1 MQKYTFPR
9 IRQCFSQ
16 RILSFL
22 MFFTL
27 ISAVCRLD
35 GGSFI
40 GSFWICKTWVQNHFS
55 SACAKFFLFLSITSL
70 TFSLFLIFNRLI
82 MRWLS
87 LLCSVIDGRN
97 VYKIHHA
104 IHHLLPLSITSFSL
118 SSCWKCF
125 FYARD
130 SGQRWKFSGQSLHL
144 ALKFCIF
151 AECWQHRFHNGNN
164 HCET

>member
-1 MQKYTFPR
+1 ML
-9 IRQCFSQ
+9 FSENLVVFNVFYVNLGC
-16 RILSFL
+16 LSFGWR
-22 MFFTL
+22 L
-27 ISAVCRLD
+27 IYRLILNMQNLSAK
-35 GGSFI
+35 S
-40 GSFWICKTWVQNHFS
+40 
-55 SACAKFFLFLSITSL
+55 FFLLALSF
-70 TFSLFLIFNRLI
+70 FSHFIHHIPHVFSFLIFNRLI
-82 MRWLS
+82 MRWLP

-104 IHHLLPLSITSFSL
+104 IHHLLTLSITSFSL

>member
-1 MQKYTFPR
+1 MLFSENLVVFNVFYVNLGCLSIGWRLIYRLIYRLILNMQNLSAKSF
-9 IRQCFSQ
+9 FLLA
-16 RILSFL
+16 LSF
-22 MFFTL
+22 F
-27 ISAVCRLD
+27 SH
-35 GGSFI
+35 FI
-40 GSFWICKTWVQNHFS
+40 HHIPHVFS
-55 SACAKFFLFLSITSL
+55 
-70 TFSLFLIFNRLI
+70 FLIFNRLI
-82 MRWLS
+82 MRWLP

>member
-1 MQKYTFPR
+1 
-9 IRQCFSQ
+9 
-16 RILSFL
+16 

-40 GSFWICKTWVQNHFS
+40 GSFIGSFWICKTWVQNHFFLLALS
-55 SACAKFFLFLSITSL
+55 FFSFYPSHPSR
-70 TFSLFLIFNRLI
+70 FLFLIFNRLI
-82 MRWLS
+82 MRRLP

-104 IHHLLPLSITSFSL
+104 IHHLLTLSITSFSL
-118 SSCWKCF
+118 PSCWKCF

-130 SGQRWKFSGQSLHL
+130 SGQSWKFSGQSLHL

-151 AECWQHRFHNGNN
+151 AESWQHRFHNGNN

>member
-1 MQKYTFPR
+1 MLFPENLVVFNVFYVNLGCLSIGWRLIYRLILNMQNLSAKSF
-9 IRQCFSQ
+9 FLLA
-16 RILSFL
+16 LSF
-22 MFFTL
+22 FL
-27 ISAVCRLD
+27 I
-35 GGSFI
+35 
-40 GSFWICKTWVQNHFS
+40 
-55 SACAKFFLFLSITSL
+55 LSITSL

-82 MRWLS
+82 MRWLP

-104 IHHLLPLSITSFSL
+104 IHHLLTLSITSFSL

>member
-1 MQKYTFPR
+1 MLFSENLVVFNVFYVNLGCLSIGWRLIYRLILNMQNLSAKSF
-9 IRQCFSQ
+9 FLLA
-16 RILSFL
+16 LSF
-22 MFFTL
+22 F
-27 ISAVCRLD
+27 SH
-35 GGSFI
+35 FI
-40 GSFWICKTWVQNHFS
+40 HHIPHVFS
-55 SACAKFFLFLSITSL
+55 
-70 TFSLFLIFNRLI
+70 FLIFNRLI
-82 MRWLS
+82 MRWLP

-104 IHHLLPLSITSFSL
+104 IHHLLTLSITSFSL

>member
-1 MQKYTFPR
+1 MLFSENLVVFNVFYVNLGCLSIGWRLIYRLILNMQNLSAKSF
-9 IRQCFSQ
+9 FLLA
-16 RILSFL
+16 LSF
-22 MFFTL
+22 F
-27 ISAVCRLD
+27 SH
-35 GGSFI
+35 FI
-40 GSFWICKTWVQNHFS
+40 HHIPHVFS
-55 SACAKFFLFLSITSL
+55 
-70 TFSLFLIFNRLI
+70 FLIFNRLI
-82 MRWLS
+82 MRWLP
-87 LLCSVIDGRN
+87 LFCSVIDGRN

-104 IHHLLPLSITSFSL
+104 IHHLLTLSITSFSL

>member
-1 MQKYTFPR
+1 MLFSENLVVFNVFYVNLGCLSIGWRLIYRLILNMQNLSAKSF
-9 IRQCFSQ
+9 FLLA
-16 RILSFL
+16 LSF
-22 MFFTL
+22 FL
-27 ISAVCRLD
+27 I
-35 GGSFI
+35 
-40 GSFWICKTWVQNHFS
+40 
-55 SACAKFFLFLSITSL
+55 LSITSL

-82 MRWLS
+82 MRWLP

-104 IHHLLPLSITSFSL
+104 IHHLLTLSITSFSL

>member
-1 MQKYTFPR
+1 MLFSENLVVFNVFYVNLGCLSIGWRLIYRLILNMQNLSAKSF
-9 IRQCFSQ
+9 FLLA
-16 RILSFL
+16 LSFSL
-22 MFFTL
+22 
-27 ISAVCRLD
+27 
-35 GGSFI
+35 FI
-40 GSFWICKTWVQNHFS
+40 PHIPHVS
-55 SACAKFFLFLSITSL
+55 S
-70 TFSLFLIFNRLI
+70 FLIFNRLI

-104 IHHLLPLSITSFSL
+104 IHHLLPLSITPFSL

>member
-1 MQKYTFPR
+1 MEAH
-9 IRQCFSQ
+9 
-16 RILSFL
+16 LSAHSEYAKL
-22 MFFTL
+22 E
-27 ISAVCRLD
+27 
-35 GGSFI
+35 
-40 GSFWICKTWVQNHFS
+40 CKIIF
-55 SACAKFFLFLSITSL
+55 SACAKFFSHFIHHIPHV
-70 TFSLFLIFNRLI
+70 FSFLIFNRLI
-82 MRWLS
+82 MRWLP

-104 IHHLLPLSITSFSL
+104 IHHLLTLSITFFSL
-118 SSCWKCF
+118 SSCWKRF

-151 AECWQHRFHNGNN
+151 AATKLHGTDDLAIDAPCFFAESLQHRFHNGNN

>member
-1 MQKYTFPR
+1 MLFSENLVVFNVFYVNLGCLSIGWRLIYRLILNMQNLSAKSF
-9 IRQCFSQ
+9 FLLA
-16 RILSFL
+16 LSF
-22 MFFTL
+22 F
-27 ISAVCRLD
+27 
-35 GGSFI
+35 SFYP
-40 GSFWICKTWVQNHFS
+40 SHPS
-55 SACAKFFLFLSITSL
+55 RFLF
-70 TFSLFLIFNRLI
+70 FLIFNRLI
-82 MRWLS
+82 MRRLS

-104 IHHLLPLSITSFSL
+104 IHHLLPLSITFFSL

>member
-1 MQKYTFPR
+1 MLFPENLVVFNVFYVNLGCLSIGWRLIYRLILNMQNLSAKSF
-9 IRQCFSQ
+9 FLLA
-16 RILSFL
+16 LSF
-22 MFFTL
+22 F
-27 ISAVCRLD
+27 
-35 GGSFI
+35 SFYP
-40 GSFWICKTWVQNHFS
+40 SHPS
-55 SACAKFFLFLSITSL
+55 RFLFL
-70 TFSLFLIFNRLI
+70 NVNCLI
-82 MRWLS
+82 MKWLS
-87 LLCSVIDGRN
+87 LLYGVMDSRN

-104 IHHLLPLSITSFSL
+104 IHHLLTLSITSFSL
-118 SSCWKCF
+118 SSCWKCI

>member
-1 MQKYTFPR
+1 MLFSENLVVFNVFYVNLGCLSIGWRLIYRLILNMQNLSAKSF
-9 IRQCFSQ
+9 FLLA
-16 RILSFL
+16 LSF
-22 MFFTL
+22 F
-27 ISAVCRLD
+27 SH
-35 GGSFI
+35 FI
-40 GSFWICKTWVQNHFS
+40 HHIPHVFS
-55 SACAKFFLFLSITSL
+55 
-70 TFSLFLIFNRLI
+70 FLIFNRLI
-82 MRWLS
+82 MRWLP
-87 LLCSVIDGRN
+87 LLRSVIDGRN

-104 IHHLLPLSITSFSL
+104 IHHLLTLSITSFSL

-130 SGQRWKFSGQSLHL
+130 SGQIWKFSGQSLHL

>member
-1 MQKYTFPR
+1 MLFPENLVVFNVFYVNLGCLSIGWRLIYRLILNMQNLSAKSF
-9 IRQCFSQ
+9 FLLA
-16 RILSFL
+16 LSF
-22 MFFTL
+22 FPFYP
-27 ISAVCRLD
+27 SHPSR
-35 GGSFI
+35 F
-40 GSFWICKTWVQNHFS
+40 
-55 SACAKFFLFLSITSL
+55 
-70 TFSLFLIFNRLI
+70 LFLIFNRLI
-82 MRWLS
+82 MRWLP

-104 IHHLLPLSITSFSL
+104 IHHLLTLSITSFSL

>member
-1 MQKYTFPR
+1 MLFSENLVVFNVFYVNLGCLSIGWRLIYRLILNMQNLSAKSF
-9 IRQCFSQ
+9 FLLA
-16 RILSFL
+16 LSFSP
-22 MFFTL
+22 FYP
-27 ISAVCRLD
+27 S
-35 GGSFI
+35 
-40 GSFWICKTWVQNHFS
+40 HPS
-55 SACAKFFLFLSITSL
+55 SFLF
-70 TFSLFLIFNRLI
+70 FKIFNRLI
-82 MRWLS
+82 MRWLH
-87 LLCSVIDGRN
+87 LLYSVVDGRN

-104 IHHLLPLSITSFSL
+104 IHHLLTLSITSFSL

>member
-1 MQKYTFPR
+1 
-9 IRQCFSQ
+9 
-16 RILSFL
+16 

-40 GSFWICKTWVQNHFS
+40 GSFIGSFWICKTWVQNHFFCLRS
-55 SACAKFFLFLSITSL
+55 V
-70 TFSLFLIFNRLI
+70 FSLFIPHIPHVSSFLIFNRLI
-82 MRWLS
+82 MRWLY

-104 IHHLLPLSITSFSL
+104 IHHLLTLSITSFSL

-151 AECWQHRFHNGNN
+151 AGVDNTDSTMAITTAKPNV
-164 HCET
+164 

>member
-1 MQKYTFPR
+1 MLFSENLVVFNVFYVNLGCLSIGWRLIYRLILNMQNLSAKSF
-9 IRQCFSQ
+9 FLLA
-16 RILSFL
+16 LSF
-22 MFFTL
+22 FL
-27 ISAVCRLD
+27 I
-35 GGSFI
+35 
-40 GSFWICKTWVQNHFS
+40 
-55 SACAKFFLFLSITSL
+55 LSITSL

-82 MRWLS
+82 MRWLH

-104 IHHLLPLSITSFSL
+104 IHHLLTLSITSFSL

>member
-1 MQKYTFPR
+1 MLFSENLVVFNVFYVNLGCLSIGWRLIYRLILNMQNLSAKSF
-9 IRQCFSQ
+9 FLLA
-16 RILSFL
+16 LSF
-22 MFFTL
+22 F
-27 ISAVCRLD
+27 SH
-35 GGSFI
+35 FI
-40 GSFWICKTWVQNHFS
+40 HHIPHVFS
-55 SACAKFFLFLSITSL
+55 
-70 TFSLFLIFNRLI
+70 FLIFNRLI
-82 MRWLS
+82 MRWLP

-104 IHHLLPLSITSFSL
+104 IHHLLTLSITSFSL

-130 SGQRWKFSGQSLHL
+130 SGQIWKFSGQSLHL